1 MQKSRVTTEKIPDF
15 TRRRASSAEAQVER
29 MSIASALLQAS
40 PHSLP
45 IFYFYV
51 VEL

>member
-1 MQKSRVTTEKIPDF
+1 MQKSKITIEKMPDF

-29 MSIASALLQAS
+29 IPTTPSLLQAS

-45 IFYFYV
+45 IFYF
-51 VEL
+51 